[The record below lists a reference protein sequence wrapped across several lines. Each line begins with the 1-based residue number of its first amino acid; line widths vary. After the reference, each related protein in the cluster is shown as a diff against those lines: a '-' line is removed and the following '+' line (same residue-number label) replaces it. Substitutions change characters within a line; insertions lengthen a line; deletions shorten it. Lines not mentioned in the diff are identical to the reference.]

1 MVLSVSYQLQKPR
14 ILIAQLL
21 DVILLYP
28 TIEESMVFASLFL
41 AQDLCR
47 RLSQVDMKPRVAT

>member
-1 MVLSVSYQLQKPR
+1 MVLSYQLQKPR

-21 DVILLYP
+21 NVILLYL

-41 AQDLCR
+41 AQDLYR
-47 RLSQVDMKPRVAT
+47 RLSQVDMEPRVAT